1 MAALTAATAV
11 VHSDM
16 LAISVR
22 PEFAQVAPFAVR
34 TMNVYEPK
42 TAKGAEGGGAGGGV
56 GGGAGALPG
65 GYGGGNGGE
74 GGGGAAGGSKGGW
87 FGQPLTLT
95 EQA

>member
-1 MAALTAATAV
+1 MTAATAV
-11 VHSDM
+11 VHSDL
-16 LAISVR
+16 LAIGVR
-22 PEFAQVAPFAVR
+22 PAFAHVAPFVVR
-34 TMNVYEPK
+34 TMNVFEPE
-42 TAKGAEGGGAGGGV
+42 TAKGAEGGDAGGGV
-56 GGGAGALPG
+56 GGGAGALAG